1 MLLTNINDY
10 VAGKQN
16 LTKIEAVSEV
26 DEYNSTSFYVIK
38 TKETYVF
45 GSEDEADAKINE
57 VRQEPT
63 FVGAEKKFKVGK
75 MNKAG
80 EIVKPETWTVVV
92 KLAY

>member
-1 MLLTNINDY
+1 MLLTIINDY

-16 LTKIEAVSEV
+16 LTKIEVVSEV
-26 DEYNSTSFYVIK
+26 DEYNTGFYVTK

-63 FVGAEKKFKVGK
+63 FVGAEKKFKAGK
-75 MNKAG
+75 MNRAG
-80 EIVKPETWTVVV
+80 EITQAETWTVIV
-92 KLAY
+92 KLKY

>member
-16 LTKIEAVSEV
+16 LTKIEVVSEV
-26 DEYNSTSFYVIK
+26 DEYSTGFYVIK

-57 VRQEPT
+57 ARQSSSFES
-63 FVGAEKKFKVGK
+63 AKKTYKIDK
-75 MNKAG
+75 KINK
-80 EIVKPETWTVVV
+80 
-92 KLAY
+92 

>member
-16 LTKIEAVSEV
+16 LTKIEVVSEV
-26 DEYNSTSFYVIK
+26 DEYSTGFYVIK

-57 VRQEPT
+57 ARQSSSFES
-63 FVGAEKKFKVGK
+63 AKKTYKAGK
-75 MNKAG
+75 MNRAG
-80 EIVKPETWTVVV
+80 EIVKPETYTVVIV
-92 KLAY
+92 LKY

>member
-16 LTKIEAVSEV
+16 LTKIEVVSEV
-26 DEYNSTSFYVIK
+26 DEYSTGFYVIK

-57 VRQEPT
+57 ARQSSAFES
-63 FVGAEKKFKVGK
+63 AKKTYKAGK
-75 MNKAG
+75 LNKAG
-80 EIVKPETWTVVV
+80 EIVKPETYNVVIV
-92 KLAY
+92 LKY

>member
-16 LTKIEAVSEV
+16 LTKIEVVSEV

-45 GSEDEADAKINE
+45 GSEDEADAKITKSE
-57 VRQEPT
+57 HKSQIILE
-63 FVGAEKKFKVGK
+63 
-75 MNKAG
+75 
-80 EIVKPETWTVVV
+80 
-92 KLAY
+92 

>member
-16 LTKIEAVSEV
+16 LTKIEVVSEV
-26 DEYNSTSFYVIK
+26 DEYSTGFYVIK

-57 VRQEPT
+57 ARQSSSFES
-63 FVGAEKKFKVGK
+63 AKKTYKAGK
-75 MNKAG
+75 INRAG
-80 EIVKPETWTVVV
+80 EIVKPETYVVV
-92 KLAY
+92 IVLKY

>member
-16 LTKIEAVSEV
+16 LTKIEVVSEV
-26 DEYNSTSFYVIK
+26 DEYSTGFYVIK

-57 VRQEPT
+57 ARQSSSFES
-63 FVGAEKKFKVGK
+63 AKKTYKAGK
-75 MNKAG
+75 MNRAG
-80 EIVKPETWTVVV
+80 EIVKPETYVVV
-92 KLAY
+92 IVLKY

>member
-16 LTKIEAVSEV
+16 LTKIEVVSSEV
-26 DEYNSTSFYVIK
+26 DECSTGFYVIK

-57 VRQEPT
+57 ARQSSSFES
-63 FVGAEKKFKVGK
+63 AKKTYKAGK
-75 MNKAG
+75 MNRAG
-80 EIVKPETWTVVV
+80 EVVKPETYTVVIV
-92 KLAY
+92 LKY